1 MSNTVFDILRRPVVT
16 EKSNYMAGKLNQYVF
31 EVASFATR
39 EQVKTAIETAFDVNV
54 ERVNIINLP
63 AKAFRNSRTRR
74 LSLRSNGYK
83 KAIVTLKPGE
93 SIPVFEG
100 VD

>member
-1 MSNTVFDILRRPVVT
+1 MSTTVFDILRRPVVT
-16 EKSNYMAGKLNQYVF
+16 EKSNYLASKLNQYVF

-39 EQVKTAIETAFDVNV
+39 EQVKTAIETAFDVKV

-63 AKAFRNSRTRR
+63 AKAHRNSRTRR
-74 LSLRSNGYK
+74 LAVRASGYK
-83 KAIVTLKPGE
+83 KAIVTLKQGE

>member
-1 MSNTVFDILRRPVVT
+1 MSTTVFDILRRPVVT
-16 EKSNYMAGKLNQYVF
+16 EKSNYLASKLNQYVF

-39 EQVKTAIETAFDVNV
+39 EEVKTAIETAFDVNV

-63 AKAFRNSRTRR
+63 AKAHRNSRTRR
-74 LSLRSNGYK
+74 LAVRASGYK
-83 KAIVTLKPGE
+83 KAIVTLKQGE

>member
-1 MSNTVFDILRRPVVT
+1 MSTTVFDILRRPVVT
-16 EKSNYMAGKLNQYVF
+16 EKSNYLASKLNQYVF
-31 EVASFATR
+31 EVASFANR

-54 ERVNIINLP
+54 VRVNIINLP
-63 AKAFRNSRTRR
+63 AKAHRNSRTRQ
-74 LSLRSNGYK
+74 LALRSNGYK

>member
-1 MSNTVFDILRRPVVT
+1 MSTTVFDILRRPVVT
-16 EKSNYMAGKLNQYVF
+16 EKSNFLASKLNQYVF

-63 AKAFRNSRTRR
+63 AKAHRNSRTRR
-74 LSLRSNGYK
+74 LALRSNGYK

>member
-1 MSNTVFDILRRPVVT
+1 MSTTVFDILRRPVVT
-16 EKSNYMAGKLNQYVF
+16 EKSNYLAGKLNQYVF

-63 AKAFRNSRTRR
+63 AKAHRNSRTRR
-74 LSLRSNGYK
+74 LAVRASGYK
-83 KAIVTLKPGE
+83 NAIVTLKQGE

>member
-1 MSNTVFDILRRPVVT
+1 MSTTVFDILRRPVVT
-16 EKSNYMAGKLNQYVF
+16 EKSNYLASKLNQYVF

-63 AKAFRNSRTRR
+63 AKAHRNSRTRR
-74 LSLRSNGYK
+74 LAVRASGYK
-83 KAIVTLKPGE
+83 KAIVTLKQGE

>member
-1 MSNTVFDILRRPVVT
+1 MSTTVFDILRRPVVT
-16 EKSNYMAGKLNQYVF
+16 EKSNYLAGKLNQYVF
-31 EVASFATR
+31 EVASYATR

-54 ERVNIINLP
+54 VRVNIINLP
-63 AKAFRNSRTRR
+63 AKAHRNSRTRR
-74 LSLRSNGYK
+74 LAVRSSGYK

>member
-1 MSNTVFDILRRPVVT
+1 MSTTVFDILRRPVVT
-16 EKSNYMAGKLNQYVF
+16 EKSNYMASKLNQYVF

-39 EQVKTAIETAFDVNV
+39 EQVKTAVETAFDVNV

-63 AKAFRNSRTRR
+63 AKAHRNSRTRR
-74 LSLRSNGYK
+74 LVQRSSGYK

>member
-1 MSNTVFDILRRPVVT
+1 MSTTVFDILRRPVVT
-16 EKSNYMAGKLNQYVF
+16 EKSNYLASKLNQYVF

-63 AKAFRNSRTRR
+63 AKAHRNSRTRR
-74 LSLRSNGYK
+74 LAVRASGYK
-83 KAIVTLKPGE
+83 KAIVTLKQWE

>member
-1 MSNTVFDILRRPVVT
+1 MSTTVFDILRRPVVT
-16 EKSNYMAGKLNQYVF
+16 EKSNFLASKLNQYVF

-63 AKAFRNSRTRR
+63 AKAHRNSRTRR
-74 LSLRSNGYK
+74 LALRTNGYK

>member
-1 MSNTVFDILRRPVVT
+1 MSTTVFNILRRPVVT
-16 EKSNYMAGKLNQYVF
+16 EKSNYLASKLNQYVF

-63 AKAFRNSRTRR
+63 AKAHRNSRTRR
-74 LSLRSNGYK
+74 LAVRASGYK
-83 KAIVTLKPGE
+83 KAIVTLKQGE

>member
-1 MSNTVFDILRRPVVT
+1 MSTTVFDILRRPVVT
-16 EKSNYMAGKLNQYVF
+16 EKSNFLASKLNQYVF

-63 AKAFRNSRTRR
+63 AKAHRNSRTRR
-74 LSLRSNGYK
+74 LAVRASGYK
-83 KAIVTLKPGE
+83 KAIVTLKQGE

>member
-1 MSNTVFDILRRPVVT
+1 MSTTVFDILRRPVVT
-16 EKSNYMAGKLNQYVF
+16 EKSNYLASKLNQYVF

-63 AKAFRNSRTRR
+63 AKAHRNSRTRR
-74 LSLRSNGYK
+74 LAVRASGYK
-83 KAIVTLKPGE
+83 KAIVTLKRGE

>member
-1 MSNTVFDILRRPVVT
+1 MSTTVFDILRRPVVT
-16 EKSNYMAGKLNQYVF
+16 EKSNYLASKLNQYVF

-63 AKAFRNSRTRR
+63 AKAHRNSRTRR
-74 LSLRSNGYK
+74 LALRSNGYQ